1 MAIRAQKS
9 YMNQSSFTNRYLNWE
24 LRENV
29 LAFRKTKSICNS
41 LNKKKDK
48 RDYFKRAYAEGVMG
62 QGQKKSLQ
70 SSEIPNGN
78 IKEGEKTLSKE
89 FKPYFFNHSQNKLW

>member
-1 MAIRAQKS
+1 MAVRAQKS

-24 LRENV
+24 LRENF

-48 RDYFKRAYAEGVMG
+48 MDYFKRAYAEGVMG
-62 QGQKKSLQ
+62 RKKVYSQTFPLIKRAPLQ
-70 SSEIPNGN
+70 
-78 IKEGEKTLSKE
+78 
-89 FKPYFFNHSQNKLW
+89 

>member
-1 MAIRAQKS
+1 
-9 YMNQSSFTNRYLNWE
+9 MNQSSFTNRYLNWE

-62 QGQKKSLQ
+62 LG
-70 SSEIPNGN
+70 
-78 IKEGEKTLSKE
+78 
-89 FKPYFFNHSQNKLW
+89 

>member
-1 MAIRAQKS
+1 MAIGAQKS
-9 YMNQSSFTNRYLNWE
+9 YMNLSSFTNRYLNWE
-24 LRENV
+24 LRENF

-62 QGQKKSLQ
+62 RKKVSSQTFPLIKRAPLQ
-70 SSEIPNGN
+70 
-78 IKEGEKTLSKE
+78 
-89 FKPYFFNHSQNKLW
+89 